1 MLQDYDRDTE
11 RQLRR
16 GGGRRRDYS
25 SWMNDEVAFEPF
37 LFQYGVSG
45 TQGRR
50 KDALGIFTRDDLPD
64 AESTARFRE
73 GLDANF
79 RFAEPTLFD
88 RLRDAEGSRRA
99 QALPTNGFEDLINLT
114 KEGKIWKFPIDNEQV
129 GLRWTR

>member
-1 MLQDYDRDTE
+1 
-11 RQLRR
+11 
-16 GGGRRRDYS
+16 
-25 SWMNDEVAFEPF
+25 MNDEVAFEPF

-129 GLRWTR
+129 GLR